1 MQNIDKF
8 IDAIYNNKFIEAHEI
23 LEESWKK
30 LKQINKDEANIQ
42 KGLINGATAI
52 ALKLKG
58 KDKGAVMVWNTFE
71 KYRELISTTK
81 SPLLEKYKQAENILD
96 QKFKVYMI

>member
-8 IDAIYNNKFIEAHEI
+8 IEAIHENKFIEAHEI

-30 LKQINKDEANIQ
+30 LKQTNKDEANIQ

-58 KDKGAVMVWNTFE
+58 RNEGAVMVWNTFE
-71 KYRELISTTK
+71 KYRELINTTK
-81 SPLLEKYKQAENILD
+81 SPLLKKYKQAENILD
-96 QKFKVYMI
+96 QKFEVYMI

>member
-8 IDAIYNNKFIEAHEI
+8 IEAIHDNKFIEAHEI

-58 KDKGAVMVWNTFE
+58 RDKGAFMVWDTFE

-81 SPLLEKYKQAENILD
+81 SPLSKKYKQAEIILD
-96 QKFKVYMI
+96 QKFETYMI